1 MEVLAGE
8 PDNTFDAL
16 LCDPPYGLSFMGKD
30 WDAEVPGVEV
40 WREVYRVLKPGAFG
54 LVFGGTRTF
63 PFLALALVEAGFEL
77 RDTICYLYGSGF
89 PKSTAIGKAIDKAAG
104 AERGVV
110 GPRVR
115 LGDKKAYA
123 HNDEGGIFEPGGQGL
138 DGFRKPSTAPATPE
152 AATWEGYGTALK
164 PAWEP
169 VLVIRKPPEPVT
181 REELHALTGWNYWVV
196 VTSKSQ
202 GLPKNHRLETLRYR
216 PLAPG
221 LREARFYF
229 LFVKRG
235 ETEEMTYLGGRS
247 EADGS
252 NWSTVCEQ
260 ANALKWG
267 TGALWIDGGR
277 VGTGFDR
284 SSGGLARIGSV
295 FQSGYQEKRPSAG
308 RWPANVVLSHTP
320 ECKLRGA
327 KRVKGA
333 GWTEEDTT
341 ASTSFFRREGVGSK
355 HYVDADGLETVEDWD
370 CSPDCPVRLL
380 DEQSG
385 ERPSGGA
392 GEPETQTANCYW
404 KFPRRVGG
412 QQQPSTGGASRFMYC
427 AKASPAERNA
437 GCEGLEDVSCG
448 TGALR
453 DGCRGKIARNH
464 HPTVK
469 PIDLCRWLATLL
481 LPPKRETPRRLLVP
495 FAGSGSEMV
504 GAHLAGWDEIIGI
517 ELNPEYVEIQ
527 RRRCAWWAEH
537 GAAGPDPAVVLA
549 EGQARDEEKAA
560 GQLELRGIETS
571 K

>member
-1 MEVLAGE
+1 MTFNHRLGDVREVLAAE
-8 PDNTFDAL
+8 PDNSFDAL
-16 LCDPPYGLSFMGKD
+16 LCDPPYGLSFMGKE
-30 WDAEVPGVEV
+30 WDTAVPGVEV

-63 PFLALALVEAGFEL
+63 DVLGVSLRRAGFER
-77 RDTICYLYGSGF
+77 RDCLCWLYGSGF
-89 PKSTAIGKAIDKAAG
+89 PKSTAIGKMIDKAAG
-104 AERGVV
+104 AEREVV
-110 GPRVR
+110 GRR
-115 LGDKKAYA
+115 IRFGDRRDYETRGESVFA
-123 HNDEGGIFEPGGQGL
+123 GQETGQA
-138 DGFRKPSTAPATPE
+138 TAPATPE

-169 VLVIRKPPEPVT
+169 VLVIRKPPEGT
-181 REELHALTGWNYWVV
+181 
-196 VTSKSQ
+196 
-202 GLPKNHRLETLRYR
+202 
-216 PLAPG
+216 
-221 LREARFYF
+221 
-229 LFVKRG
+229 
-235 ETEEMTYLGGRS
+235 
-247 EADGS
+247 
-252 NWSTVCEQ
+252 
-260 ANALKWG
+260 NAENCLKWG
-267 TGALWIDGGR
+267 TGALNIDGGR
-277 VGTGFDR
+277 IAAEPWSRDRQNDLSDKGDGWGFKNE
-284 SSGGLARIGSV
+284 I
-295 FQSGYQEKRPSAG
+295 QESHPAG

-320 ECKLRGA
+320 ECRLRGV

-412 QQQPSTGGASRFMYC
+412 QQQPSTGGASRFFYC

-469 PIDLCRWLATLL
+469 PVDLCRWLAALL
-481 LPPKRETPRRLLVP
+481 LPPAREPSAHPRRLLVP
-495 FAGSGSEMV
+495 FAGSGSEMI
-504 GAHLAGWDEIIGI
+504 GAHLAGWDRIVGI

-549 EGQARDEEKAA
+549 EGKARDEERAA
-560 GQLELRGIETS
+560 GQLEMLEVDE
-571 K
+571 